1 MAVFAWEDFFPD
13 RHPGLTPE
21 WADEVIDLEHHKSK
35 CKDVSQINADLERTK
50 KALVVLGCSFADGQA
65 SIPKEI
71 LADLTPVYHNHN
83 NTYDYM
89 TDSHSDSEI
98 GDLAVKHKL
107 PVLLERNHKKALTVD
122 IYNTELHNS
131 WGSQLGRLLNDEYT
145 VINCA
150 DRGAGNLS
158 AIQKMYRYPIAWESV
173 EEIMVVWSV
182 CDYTRWSLLHS
193 NNYDRSILTGDSK
206 TFWWI
211 QEKPISDNDQPRY
224 LNWMMS
230 EYFYKQSPMFF
241 IDQYVDNCTQLRI
254 FTKQFKKSNIVVVPA
269 FSSLPENDSGMEWH
283 YYLSTLA
290 SRASKNL
297 AKIIKSR
304 LLTEYVWDVDG
315 HENLGKFCIA
325 QEKTPETH
333 IDWHH
338 FSSQVRAVGAE
349 WVSPC
354 CHPTYIAQTEIAQRL
369 HKHIVT
375 EVL

>member
-1 MAVFAWEDFFPD
+1 MAVFAWENFFPD
-13 RHPGLTPE
+13 RHPGLTRE
-21 WADEVIDLEHHKSK
+21 WAEEVKVLEHHKLKS
-35 CKDVSQINADLERTK
+35 KDVCQINADLERTK
-50 KALVVLGCSFADGQA
+50 KALVILGCSFADGQA
-65 SIPKEI
+65 SIPGEI
-71 LADLTPVYHNHN
+71 LADLTPVYHEYD
-83 NTYDYM
+83 NTYNYM

-98 GDLAVKHKL
+98 GDLAVKYKL
-107 PVLLERNHKKALTVD
+107 PVILEKYHKKALTVD
-122 IYNTELHNS
+122 IYNTELHNG

-193 NNYDRSILTGDSK
+193 NNYDRSTLTGDSK

-211 QEKPISDNDQPRY
+211 PEKPISDNDQQRY

-230 EYFYKQSPMFF
+230 EHFYKQSAMFF
-241 IDQYVDNCTQLRI
+241 IDQYIDNCAQLRI

-269 FSSLPENDSGMEWH
+269 FSSLPENDTGMEWH
-283 YYLSTLA
+283 YYLSTIA
-290 SRASKNL
+290 KSSASKEL

-325 QEKTPETH
+325 RETPEAH

-338 FSSQVRAVGAE
+338 FSNQIRAVGGE

-354 CHPTYIAQTEIAQRL
+354 CHPTHIAQTEIAQRL